1 MLPLTDAMRDLER
14 VDVDDEQA
22 RAVSHGV
29 SFAAGALAVHGDG
42 PYALVGPDGAL
53 LAVYDARGA
62 ALRPA
67 VVVAAQS

>member
-1 MLPLTDAMRDLER
+1 MLPLVVAMRDLER
-14 VDVDDEQA
+14 VDVDDEQS

-29 SFAAGALAVHGDG
+29 SFACGALAVRGEG
-42 PYALVGPDGAL
+42 PYALVGPDGTL

-67 VVVAAQS
+67 VVVTGS

>member
-1 MLPLTDAMRDLER
+1 MRDLER

-22 RAVSHGV
+22 RAVTHGV
-29 SFAAGALAVHGDG
+29 SFASGALVVRGDG

-53 LAVYDARGA
+53 LAVYDTRGA

-67 VVVAAQS
+67 VVVAAGS